1 MVVGF
6 SKASLFFGGRA
17 IFNEISFQVNPGD
30 RIGLVGRNGAG
41 KSTLLK
47 LIAGDYALDEG
58 SKNMAKD
65 MRIGFLRQDLA
76 MDMEKSI
83 MDIARSAFDE
93 IMRINERMEEINKE
107 FEVRTDYESDA
118 YMRLIEELSTLSERF
133 GLLGGDNLDESVE
146 LVLKGLGFTPEVF
159 HNKLNTF
166 SGGWRMRAELAR
178 LLLQKPDLL
187 LLDEPTNH
195 LDIESIM
202 WLEQHLSDSNQTLMV
217 VSHDRTFLDNV
228 TTRTIEITM
237 GKAYDFNAPY
247 TKYLSLR
254 ADLREKQ
261 LATAKNQERE
271 IKQTEELIE
280 RFRAKASKA
289 SFAQSLIKKLDRMER
304 IEVDEEDTSAMHF
317 RFQPAPRSGKVVAK
331 AEGVKKTY
339 DDNQVLRGVDLE
351 IERGD
356 RMAFVGQNGQ
366 GKSTLVKALL
376 KEIKAEGTI
385 ELGHNVMVGYFAQ
398 DQADEL
404 DGNKTALQTIEDASP
419 EEMRKHARSMLG
431 AFMFR
436 GEDVEKKVKVLS
448 GGERGRLALCK
459 LLLKPINFL
468 VMDEPT
474 NHLDMNSKD
483 VLKQSLHQFDG
494 TLLVVSHDREFLEG
508 LVTKTVEF
516 RDHQVKTLL
525 GGIDYYLEQ
534 RKLESMRQVE
544 AKTAKKEAQKE
555 LAPTQESNLDY
566 KAKKQAEKDL
576 KSLTRKLEQ
585 VEEEIETLEGEL
597 GNWDKQLADPEACKE
612 LMADPDFYPK
622 YEQKK
627 AVVNGKMEEWE
638 KINTQKEL
646 LEEQLSSV
654 S

>member
-1 MVVGF
+1 MVVSF
-6 SKASLFFGGRA
+6 NKASLFFGGRA
-17 IFNEISFQVNPGD
+17 IFNEISFQINPGD

-47 LIAGDYALDEG
+47 LIAGDYSLDEG
-58 SKNMAKD
+58 SKNMAKEV
-65 MRIGFLRQDLA
+65 RIGFLRQDLA
-76 MDMEKSI
+76 MDMEKTI
-83 MDIARSAFDE
+83 MEIARSAFDE
-93 IMRINERMEEINKE
+93 IVRINERMEEINKE
-107 FEVRTDYESDA
+107 FEVRTDYESDS
-118 YMRLIEELSTLSERF
+118 YTRLIEELSLLSERF
-133 GLLGGDNLDESVE
+133 GILGGDNLDESVE
-146 LVLKGLGFTPEVF
+146 LVLKGLGFTQDTF

-202 WLEQHLSDSNQTLMV
+202 WLEQHLSESNQTLMV

-228 TTRTIEITM
+228 TTRTIEVTM

-247 TKYLSLR
+247 SRYLTLR
-254 ADLREKQ
+254 EELREKQ

-304 IEVDEEDTSAMHF
+304 IEVDDMDTSAMHF
-317 RFQPAPRSGKVVAK
+317 KFQPAPRSGKVVVK
-331 AEGVKKTY
+331 AEGVKKSY
-339 DDNQVLRGVDLE
+339 GDLQVLRGVDLE
-351 IERGD
+351 VERGD
-356 RMAFVGQNGQ
+356 RVAFVGQNGQ

-376 KEIKAEGTI
+376 KEIPADGLM

-398 DQADEL
+398 DQADAL
-404 DGNKTALQTIEDASP
+404 DGSKTALQTIEDASP

-436 GEDVEKKVKVLS
+436 GEDVDKKVKVLS

-459 LLLKPINFL
+459 LLLNPINFL

-483 VLKQSLHQFDG
+483 VLKQSLQAFDG
-494 TLLVVSHDREFLEG
+494 TLLLVSHDREFLEG
-508 LVTKTVEF
+508 LVTKTIEF
-516 RDHQVKTLL
+516 RDHKVKTIL
-525 GGIDYYLEQ
+525 GGIEYYLEQ
-534 RKLESMRQVE
+534 RKLESMREVE
-544 AKTAKKEAQKE
+544 AKSAQKNVQKAKE
-555 LAPTQESNLDY
+555 EVASSMDY
-566 KAKKQAEKDL
+566 KERKQLEKDL
-576 KSLTRKLEQ
+576 RSVVRKLEEVEQ
-585 VEEEIETLEGEL
+585 EIENLEEEI
-597 GNWDKQLADPEACKE
+597 NAWDEQLADPQECKA

-622 YEQKK
+622 YEEKK
-627 AVVNGKMEEWE
+627 SVISGKMELW
-638 KINTQKEL
+638 
-646 LEEQLSSV
+646 EQLNEEKEALESQLSEA

>member
-1 MVVGF
+1 MVVSF
-6 SKASLFFGGRA
+6 NKASLFFGGRA
-17 IFNEISFQVNPGD
+17 IFNEISFQINPGD

-47 LIAGDYALDEG
+47 LIAGDYSLDEG
-58 SKNMAKD
+58 SKNMAKEV
-65 MRIGFLRQDLA
+65 RIGFLRQDLA
-76 MDMEKSI
+76 MDMEKTI
-83 MDIARSAFDE
+83 MEIARSAFDE

-107 FEVRTDYESDA
+107 FEVRTDYESDS
-118 YMRLIEELSTLSERF
+118 YTRLIEELSLLSERF
-133 GLLGGDNLDESVE
+133 GILGGDNLDESVE
-146 LVLKGLGFTPEVF
+146 LVLKGLGFTQDTF

-202 WLEQHLSDSNQTLMV
+202 WLEQHLSESNQTLMV

-228 TTRTIEITM
+228 TTRTIEVTM

-247 TKYLSLR
+247 SRYLTLR
-254 ADLREKQ
+254 EELREKQ

-304 IEVDEEDTSAMHF
+304 IEVDDMDTSAMHF
-317 RFQPAPRSGKVVAK
+317 KFQPAPRSGKVVVK
-331 AEGVKKTY
+331 AEGVKKSY
-339 DDNQVLRGVDLE
+339 GDLQVLRGVDLE
-351 IERGD
+351 VERGD
-356 RMAFVGQNGQ
+356 RVAFVGQNGQ

-376 KEIKAEGTI
+376 KEIPADGLM

-398 DQADEL
+398 DQADAL

-436 GEDVEKKVKVLS
+436 GEDVDKKVKVLS

-459 LLLKPINFL
+459 LLLNPINFL

-483 VLKQSLHQFDG
+483 VLKQSLQSFDG

-508 LVTKTVEF
+508 LVTKTIEF
-516 RDHQVKTLL
+516 RDHKVKTIL
-525 GGIDYYLEQ
+525 GGIEYYLEQ
-534 RKLESMRQVE
+534 RKLESMREVE
-544 AKTAKKEAQKE
+544 AKSAQKNIQKAKE
-555 LAPTQESNLDY
+555 EVASSMDY
-566 KAKKQAEKDL
+566 KERKQLEKEL
-576 KSLTRKLEQ
+576 RSVVRKLEEVEQ
-585 VEEEIETLEGEL
+585 EIENLEEEI
-597 GNWDKQLADPEACKE
+597 NAWDEQLADPQECKA

-622 YEQKK
+622 YEEKK
-627 AVVNGKMEEWE
+627 SVVSGKMELW
-638 KINTQKEL
+638 
-646 LEEQLSSV
+646 EQLNEEKEALESQLSQA

>member
-1 MVVGF
+1 
-6 SKASLFFGGRA
+6 
-17 IFNEISFQVNPGD
+17 
-30 RIGLVGRNGAG
+30 
-41 KSTLLK
+41 
-47 LIAGDYALDEG
+47 
-58 SKNMAKD
+58 
-65 MRIGFLRQDLA
+65 
-76 MDMEKSI
+76 
-83 MDIARSAFDE
+83 
-93 IMRINERMEEINKE
+93 
-107 FEVRTDYESDA
+107 
-118 YMRLIEELSTLSERF
+118 
-133 GLLGGDNLDESVE
+133 
-146 LVLKGLGFTPEVF
+146 
-159 HNKLNTF
+159 
-166 SGGWRMRAELAR
+166 
-178 LLLQKPDLL
+178 
-187 LLDEPTNH
+187 
-195 LDIESIM
+195 
-202 WLEQHLSDSNQTLMV
+202 
-217 VSHDRTFLDNV
+217 

-247 TKYLSLR
+247 TKYLTLR

-289 SFAQSLIKKLDRMER
+289 SFAQSLIKKLDRMDR
-304 IEVDEEDTSAMHF
+304 IEVDQEDTSTMHF

-331 AEGVKKTY
+331 AERVVKTY
-339 DDNQVLRGVDLE
+339 GDNQVLRGVDIE

-385 ELGHNVMVGYFAQ
+385 ELGHNVLVGYFAQ

-516 RDHQVKTLL
+516 RDHKVKTLL

-534 RKLESMRQVE
+534 RKLENMRQVE
-544 AKTAKKEAQKE
+544 AKTAKKVEQKE
-555 LAPTQESNLDY
+555 LAQQQESDLDY

-576 KSLTRKLEQ
+576 K
-585 VEEEIETLEGEL
+585 
-597 GNWDKQLADPEACKE
+597 
-612 LMADPDFYPK
+612 
-622 YEQKK
+622 
-627 AVVNGKMEEWE
+627 
-638 KINTQKEL
+638 
-646 LEEQLSSV
+646 
-654 S
+654 

>member
-1 MVVGF
+1 MLALN
-6 SKASLFFGGRA
+6 KASLFFGGRDIFDA
-17 IFNEISFQVNPGD
+17 IGFQINPGD

-47 LIAGDYALDEG
+47 LIAGDYSLDEG
-58 SKNMAKD
+58 SISKAKEV
-65 MRIGFLRQDLA
+65 RIGFLRQDLK
-76 MDMEKSI
+76 MDMDKSI
-83 MDIARSAFDE
+83 VEIARSAFDE
-93 IMRINERMEEINKE
+93 LTRINERIEEINKE
-107 FEVRTDYESDA
+107 FEVRTDYESESYA
-118 YMRLIEELSTLSERF
+118 ALIDELSELSERF
-133 GLLGGDNLDESVE
+133 GLLGGDSIDADVE
-146 LVLKGLGFTPEVF
+146 LVLKGLGFTPETF
-159 HNKLNTF
+159 EKPLHTF

-178 LLLQKPDLL
+178 LLLQKPELL

-202 WLEQHLSDSNQTLMV
+202 WLEKHLSESNQTLMV

-228 TTRTIEITM
+228 TTRTIEITL

-247 TKYLSLR
+247 TRYVELR

-289 SFAQSLIKKLDRMER
+289 SFAQSLIKKLERMER
-304 IEVDEEDTSAMHF
+304 IEVDQEDTSAMHF
-317 RFQPAPRSGKVVAK
+317 KFQPAPRSGKVVAK
-331 AEGVKKTY
+331 AEGVRKAY
-339 DDNQVLRGVDLE
+339 GENLVLRGVDLE

-356 RMAFVGQNGQ
+356 RVAFVGQNGQ

-376 KEIKAEGTI
+376 KEISAEGML
-385 ELGHNVMVGYFAQ
+385 ELGHNVQVGYFAQ

-404 DGNKTALQTIEDASP
+404 DGNLTALQTIENAAP
-419 EEMRKHARSMLG
+419 EEMRKHARSLLG
-431 AFMFR
+431 SFMFR

-483 VLKQSLHQFDG
+483 VLKKSLLSFDG

-516 RDHQVKTLL
+516 RDQRVKTLL

-534 RKLESMRQVE
+534 RKLEDMRAVE
-544 AKTAKKEAQKE
+544 AKSATEKKSKKGQKKDDGQ
-555 LAPTQESNLDY
+555 LGY
-566 KAKKQAEKDL
+566 KERKQLEKDIR
-576 KSLTRKLEQ
+576 SLSRKLAD
-585 VEEEIETLEGEL
+585 VEAEIENLEEILED
-597 GNWDKQLADPEACKE
+597 WDAKLADADSYME
-612 LMADPDFYPK
+612 LMKDPDFYPK
-622 YEQKK
+622 YEKK
-627 AVVNGKMEEWE
+627 KEELASKMNLWE
-638 KINTQKEL
+638 DIQIEKDQ
-646 LEEQLSSV
+646 LEQQLPS
-654 S
+654 

>member
-1 MVVGF
+1 MILALN
-6 SKASLFFGGRA
+6 KASLFFGGRA
-17 IFNEISFQVNPGD
+17 IFDAIGFQINPGD

-47 LIAGDYALDEG
+47 LIAGDYSLDEG
-58 SKNMAKD
+58 SISKAKEV
-65 MRIGFLRQDLA
+65 RIGFLRQDLK
-76 MDMEKSI
+76 MDMDKSI
-83 MDIARSAFDE
+83 VEIARSAFDE
-93 IMRINERMEEINKE
+93 LTRINERIEEINKA
-107 FEVRTDYESDA
+107 FEIRTDYESDSYA
-118 YMRLIEELSTLSERF
+118 ALIDELSELSERF
-133 GLLGGDNLDESVE
+133 GLLGGDSIDADVE
-146 LVLKGLGFTPEVF
+146 LVLKGLGFTPETF
-159 HNKLNTF
+159 EKPLHTF

-178 LLLQKPDLL
+178 LLLQKPELL

-202 WLEQHLSDSNQTLMV
+202 WLEKHLSESNQTLMV

-228 TTRTIEITM
+228 TTRTIEITL

-247 TKYLSLR
+247 TRYVELR

-289 SFAQSLIKKLDRMER
+289 SFAQSLIKKLERMER
-304 IEVDEEDTSAMHF
+304 IEVDQENTSAMHF
-317 RFQPAPRSGKVVAK
+317 KFQPAPRSGKVVAK
-331 AEGVKKTY
+331 AEGVRKAY
-339 DDNQVLRGVDLE
+339 GENLVLRGVDLE

-356 RMAFVGQNGQ
+356 RVAFVGQNGQ

-376 KEIKAEGTI
+376 KEISAEGML
-385 ELGHNVMVGYFAQ
+385 ELGHNVHVGYFAQ

-404 DGNKTALQTIEDASP
+404 DGNLTALQTIENAAP
-419 EEMRKHARSMLG
+419 EEMRKHARSLLG
-431 AFMFR
+431 SFMFR

-483 VLKQSLHQFDG
+483 VLKKSLLSFDG

-516 RDHQVKTLL
+516 RDQRVKTLL
-525 GGIDYYLEQ
+525 GGINYYLEQ
-534 RKLESMRQVE
+534 RKLEDMRAVE
-544 AKTAKKEAQKE
+544 AKSATEKKSKKAQKKEDGQLGYKE
-555 LAPTQESNLDY
+555 R
-566 KAKKQAEKDL
+566 KQLEKDIR
-576 KSLTRKLEQ
+576 SLSRKLAD
-585 VEEEIETLEGEL
+585 VEAEIENLEETLED
-597 GNWDKQLADPEACKE
+597 WDVKLADADSYME
-612 LMADPDFYPK
+612 LMKDPDFYPK
-622 YEQKK
+622 YEKK
-627 AVVNGKMEEWE
+627 KEELASKMNLWE
-638 KINTQKEL
+638 DIQIEKDQ
-646 LEEQLSSV
+646 LEQQLPS
-654 S
+654 